1 MHFLDAEMQF
11 LNLVKHDQYM
21 EKVISQ
27 KTGDNDLYRALRVKY
42 FSDNQL
48 NNHKRFAKKK
58 NHWSKP

>member
-1 MHFLDAEMQF
+1 MQF

-27 KTGDNDLYRALRVKY
+27 KTGDNDLYRALRLKS

-48 NNHKRFAKKK
+48 NNHKKV
-58 NHWSKP
+58 H